1 MALASRLLAHRLV
14 VACERASRRLGNPPL
29 FLSRDHENRASINFN
44 RPRFLNSIDD
54 TVINPLAAELSRLAG
69 DEKLKL
75 LLVGGSLEKKNKS
88 RQKRITTKKFFGS
101 PPKSFSAGAD
111 LIKGWRIIERRQKE
125 GIIDVADRIY
135 LVNFYRSQHLLQKL
149 TNRLATVTIMD
160 GITMG
165 SAVLFGLNSKYSVA
179 TERTLW
185 AVPEVTIGSV
195 PDVGCHFHLNKKGS
209 TGRLLA
215 LTGARLKGSEV
226 SGLGLASH
234 FCKSALIPSL
244 SNELAVCKAE
254 EVEQVL
260 DHFMHESGGR
270 GPEENLLAT
279 AWAKA
284 EDSED
289 VKGTFARLA
298 ELVPGQAGLLKKTC
312 PLSVQ
317 VTARLLEEGGS
328 DSHSEALVRSYTVA
342 GNIYF
347 CPEMSRGIEAAL
359 LGGGRA
365 TPNWTFPTLDQVP
378 ESLVEHCF
386 SHKFKEGQL
395 SFTQLDE
402 RDTSLAY

>member
-1 MALASRLLAHRLV
+1 
-14 VACERASRRLGNPPL
+14 
-29 FLSRDHENRASINFN
+29 
-44 RPRFLNSIDD
+44 
-54 TVINPLAAELSRLAG
+54 
-69 DEKLKL
+69 
-75 LLVGGSLEKKNKS
+75 
-88 RQKRITTKKFFGS
+88 
-101 PPKSFSAGAD
+101 
-111 LIKGWRIIERRQKE
+111 
-125 GIIDVADRIY
+125 
-135 LVNFYRSQHLLQKL
+135 
-149 TNRLATVTIMD
+149 
-160 GITMG
+160 
-165 SAVLFGLNSKYSVA
+165 
-179 TERTLW
+179 
-185 AVPEVTIGSV
+185 
-195 PDVGCHFHLNKKGS
+195 
-209 TGRLLA
+209 

-234 FCKSALIPSL
+234 FCKSTLIPSL
-244 SNELAVCKAE
+244 SNELAVCKPE

-260 DHFMHESGGR
+260 DHFMRESGGR
-270 GPEENLLAT
+270 GPEENLLAA

-284 EDSED
+284 EDSDD

-298 ELVPGQAGLLKKTC
+298 ELAPGQAGLLKKTC
-312 PLSVQ
+312 PLSVK
-317 VTARLLEEGGS
+317 VTARLLEEGRR

-395 SFTQLDE
+395 FFAQLDE